1 MRTIQ
6 IAPTAAGD
14 VTDETLKLGPPRL
27 LTFLQGVSDPAIRAL
42 FAPLGWS
49 DQRLDEA
56 WSLLNELKA
65 ANKIPSTPVPDPVTE
80 GIASCETWQATG
92 LIRARAMMQLT
103 FPEQAAFM
111 FHDFVAGA
119 GTEAVLNVSTFL
131 QRRQEL
137 ENGAER
143 KGTRKA
149 DHEALLVLEDTGV
162 TKEVL
167 KKLQGFV
174 DKVLTVAPPHPQ
186 HLADADV
193 KRTEVLRKIHAWVT
207 AWSEMARTVITR
219 RDQMIKLG
227 IAKRRSHKA
236 KGAVVTPPA
245 PPVTT
250 APPVV
255 AAPITPAA
263 PASPVATP
271 PAARPIQEEVA
282 PESRAA

>member
-6 IAPTAAGD
+6 IAPTASGD
-14 VTDETLKLGPPRL
+14 VTDDTLKLGPTRL

-80 GIASCETWQATG
+80 GIASCEAWQATG
-92 LIRARAMMQLT
+92 LIRARAMMQLA

-111 FHDFVAGA
+111 FHDFVP
-119 GTEAVLNVSTFL
+119 GTGTAAVLNVATFL

-137 ENGAER
+137 ENGVER

-149 DHEALLVLEDTGV
+149 DHEALQVIEETGV
-162 TKEVL
+162 TKDTL

-174 DKVLTVAPPHPQ
+174 DSVQTVAAPIRPQ
-186 HLADADV
+186 HLADADA
-193 KRTEVLRKIHAWVT
+193 KRTEVLRKIHAWIT

-236 KGAVVTPPA
+236 KGAVTPPA
-245 PPVTT
+245 PPVTP

-255 AAPITPAA
+255 VAPAA
-263 PASPVATP
+263 PQLPQ
-271 PAARPIQEEVA
+271 AAAVQEERA

>member
-6 IAPTAAGD
+6 IAPTAASD
-14 VTDETLKLGPPRL
+14 VTDDTLKLGPARL

-80 GIASCETWQATG
+80 AIAACESWQATG

-111 FHDFVAGA
+111 FHDFVAGS

-149 DHEALLVLEDTGV
+149 DHEALSVLEDTGV
-162 TKEVL
+162 TKEML
-167 KKLQGFV
+167 KKLQGFI
-174 DKVLTVAPPHPQ
+174 DNAQTVAPLHPQ
-186 HLADADV
+186 HLADADA
-193 KRTEVLRKIHAWVT
+193 KRTEVLRKIHAWIT

-236 KGAVVTPPA
+236 KGAVTPPA
-245 PPVTT
+245 PPV
-250 APPVV
+250 VV
-255 AAPITPAA
+255 APATPAV
-263 PASPVATP
+263 PAVPAL
-271 PAARPIQEEVA
+271 PAAPIQEEVA